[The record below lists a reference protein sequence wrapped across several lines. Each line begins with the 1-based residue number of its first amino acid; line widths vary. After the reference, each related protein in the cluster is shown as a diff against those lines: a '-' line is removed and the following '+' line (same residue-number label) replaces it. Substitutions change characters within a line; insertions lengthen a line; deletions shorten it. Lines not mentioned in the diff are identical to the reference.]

1 MTKKES
7 LIISAYTGFMVCK
20 NFSDMYEFI
29 EETLERPVFTHEM
42 GSEVFLKEVQEKLKP
57 QLIELIKN
65 IDDESQYTTVEG

>member
-20 NFSDMYEFI
+20 QFSDMHQFI
-29 EETLERPVFTHEM
+29 EEVLERPVFTHEL
-42 GSEVFLKEVQEKLKP
+42 GDTTVLKEIQDKLKP

-65 IDDESQYTTVEG
+65 IEE

>member
-20 NFSDMYEFI
+20 NFSDMHEFI
-29 EETLERPVFTHEM
+29 EQVMERPVFTHEM
-42 GSEVFLKEVQEKLKP
+42 GSEQFLKEVQERLKP

-65 IDDESQYTTVEG
+65 IEDNQNYTIVEG